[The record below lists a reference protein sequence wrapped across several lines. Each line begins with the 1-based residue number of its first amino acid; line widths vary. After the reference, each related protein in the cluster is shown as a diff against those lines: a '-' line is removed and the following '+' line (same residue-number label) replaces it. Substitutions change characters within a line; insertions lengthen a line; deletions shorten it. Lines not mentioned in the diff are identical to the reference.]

1 MNQPAKQGKAGG
13 KPGGGGKP
21 RTAITPTR
29 EENFPE
35 WYQAV
40 VKAADFSENSA
51 VRGCMVIKPYG
62 FALWEN
68 IQRALD
74 DRIKA
79 EGVQNAYF
87 PLLIPLSFIA
97 REAEHVEGFAKECA
111 VVTHHRLEKGPEGGL
126 VPAPSAALEEPYIIR
141 PTSETII
148 GDSMAKWVQSY
159 RDLPLKLNQWCNIM
173 RWEMRTRMF
182 LRTSEFLW
190 QEGHNAFA
198 SPQEA
203 NADARKM
210 LEVYRDLYENELAI
224 GGIPGEKTA
233 DERFPGAVRT
243 FTIEAMMQD
252 GKALQ
257 ACTSHDLGQNFARSC
272 DIRFQGE
279 DGQSHLAYTTSW
291 GLSTRSIGGLIMS
304 HADDDGMIMP
314 PRIAPHQITIIPVLR
329 DDTGRQPAMEFCEGL
344 RRRLVAAGLR
354 VQLDASEA
362 RTPDKMWACIKKGV
376 PLRVEIGA
384 RETEEGVV
392 TVTRR
397 DIGRDSKQTL
407 SADDFVGQAQAL
419 LDAMQADML
428 ARTRAYTA
436 DRTQAV
442 SDVKALSELFA
453 SEAAAFAKLPV
464 GLLDDPEFRTV
475 CDANALTP
483 RCLPFADEGQSVIVG
498 RSY

>member
-1 MNQPAKQGKAGG
+1 MTQGASQKKQ
-13 KPGGGGKP
+13 GGKP

-40 VKAADFSENSA
+40 IKAADLSENSA

-62 FALWEN
+62 FALWEG

-74 DRIKA
+74 DRIKL

-87 PLLIPLSFIA
+87 PLLIPLSFIS

-111 VVTHHRLEKGPEGGL
+111 VVTHHRLEKGADGGL
-126 VPAPSAALEEPYIIR
+126 VPAPSAALEEPFIIR

-198 SPQEA
+198 CADEA
-203 NADARKM
+203 RRDAHRM
-210 LEVYRDLYENELAI
+210 LEVYRDLYENELAMA
-224 GGIPGEKTA
+224 GIPGEKTP
-233 DERFPGAVRT
+233 DERFPGAEKT

-257 ACTSHDLGQNFARSC
+257 ACTSHDLGQNFSRSC
-272 DIRFQGE
+272 GIRFQGE
-279 DGQSHLAYTTSW
+279 DGQPHLAYTTSW

-314 PRIAPHQITIIPVLR
+314 PRIAPQQIGIIPVLR
-329 DDTGRQPAMEFCEGL
+329 DDSGRSALMEHCRTL
-344 RRRLVAAGLR
+344 RAQLTAQGVR
-354 VQLDASEA
+354 VHLDESDA
-362 RTPDKMWACIKKGV
+362 RTPDKMWASIKKGV
-376 PLRVEIGA
+376 PVRVEIGQ
-384 RETEEGVV
+384 REMDEGVV

-397 DIGRDSKQTL
+397 DLGRDSKRTL
-407 SADDFVGQAQAL
+407 PLSEFVVSAREL
-419 LDAMQADML
+419 LDTMQADL
-428 ARTRAYTA
+428 LERSRSFTA
-436 DRTQAV
+436 SNTHAIKDA
-442 SDVKALSELFA
+442 KELHGLY
-453 SEAAAFAKLPV
+453 EAGTLGFAKAPV
-464 GLLDDPEFRTV
+464 DILKDEAFGTV
-475 CDANALTP
+475 CDAHSLTP
-483 RCLPFADEGQSVIVG
+483 RCLPFADEGRSVIIG
-498 RSY
+498 KSY